1 MMIQKERIEKINMG
15 RLRKGRYVLYW
26 MQAAQ
31 RAEYNHALEY
41 AIYRANQLKL
51 PLVVVFGITDSYLE
65 ANLRHYTFMLE
76 GLVDVQK
83 ELEKKGI
90 KLVIRHQSPELAAIE
105 LSKKASIVIVDAGH
119 TGIQRKWRQ
128 YAADNIECSLEE
140 VETNLIVPVTEVS
153 DKENFS
159 AGTLRPR
166 INKRLPEYLV
176 PVKHSKPIF
185 SSLDM
190 KFKSF
195 SIKDVEQALSKL
207 NIDRSVGPVNEL
219 KGGTTEAKKR
229 LTDFIKNK
237 LDDYA
242 DLRNDPCLDAT
253 SNMSPYLHFGQ
264 ISPLYI
270 ALQVMESK
278 AKGKEVYLEELIVR
292 RELSYNF
299 VYYNNTYDKF
309 SCLPPWAKNTLNF
322 HSRDKREYVY
332 SLEEFE
338 HAKTHNPYWNAAQK
352 EMMITGKMHGYMRMY
367 WGKKILEWTKNP
379 KQGFK
384 IALYLNNKYEL
395 DGRDPNGFAGVA
407 WCFGKHDRAWSE
419 RKVFGKIRYMNAA
432 GLKRKFDTDKYIEK
446 VNRIAKEASL

>member
-1 MMIQKERIEKINMG
+1 MIRDERIK
-15 RLRKGRYVLYW
+15 RLNNKPVNKGCYVLYW

-41 AIYRANQLKL
+41 AISKANQLKL
-51 PLVVVFGITDSYLE
+51 QLVVVFGVTDSYPE
-65 ANLRHYTFMLE
+65 ANLRHYTFMFE

-83 ELEKKGI
+83 ALTKRRI
-90 KLVIRHQSPELAAIE
+90 KLAIRYQSPELAAID
-105 LSKKASIVIVDAGH
+105 LSEKAAMVVVDAGH
-119 TGIQRKWRQ
+119 TSIQRKWRQ
-128 YAADNIECSLEE
+128 YAAKNIECLLEE

-176 PVKHSKPIF
+176 KVEHRKPTCQSIGI
-185 SSLDM
+185 
-190 KFKSF
+190 KFNSF
-195 SIKDVEQALSKL
+195 NINDIELALSKL
-207 NIDRSVGPVNEL
+207 NIDKSVGPVKKF
-219 KGGTTEAKKR
+219 KGGTSEAKRR
-229 LTDFIKNK
+229 LRVFIKNK
-237 LDDYA
+237 LVHYG

-270 ALQVMESK
+270 ALKVLESDSP
-278 AKGKEVYLEELIVR
+278 GKEAYLEELIVR

-299 VYYNNTYDKF
+299 VYYNKYYDDF

-322 HSRDKREYVY
+322 HARDKREYIY

-338 HAKTHNPYWNAAQK
+338 QAKTHDPYWNAAQK
-352 EMMITGKMHGYMRMY
+352 EMVITGKMHGYMRMY
-367 WGKKILEWTKNP
+367 WGKKILEWTKSP

-419 RKVFGKIRYMNAA
+419 RKVFGKVRYMNAA
-432 GLKRKFDTDKYIEK
+432 GLKRKFDADKYVEK
-446 VNRIAKEASL
+446 VNQITKEVSL